1 MHFETQTQSQ
11 NQNIA
16 SHSGMMVAKPSQKT
30 SSTTDSTLWPMVQFG
45 VETIRSLEE
54 QVQYLK
60 KELKHRNERIKTLE
74 NISNTDEMTQI
85 LNRRGFY
92 NAMDKEMD
100 RLDRNPSE
108 TSLLLMIDLDN
119 FKTINDTYGH
129 DCGDMALKLVAD
141 TLQNTIRR
149 MDITARLGG
158 DEFVVLLSQAKT
170 EKTLDRVQDLARKLN
185 SLILKYDGHTIQISA
200 SVGIQ
205 PLRKGDSFEMAM
217 AQADKEMYK
226 KKRKKA

>member
-1 MHFETQTQSQ
+1 
-11 NQNIA
+11 
-16 SHSGMMVAKPSQKT
+16 
-30 SSTTDSTLWPMVQFG
+30 
-45 VETIRSLEE
+45 
-54 QVQYLK
+54 
-60 KELKHRNERIKTLE
+60 
-74 NISNTDEMTQI
+74 
-85 LNRRGFY
+85 
-92 NAMDKEMD
+92 MD
-100 RLDRNPSE
+100 RLERNPSE

-141 TLQNTIRR
+141 TLQHTIRR

-185 SLILKYDGHTIQISA
+185 SLILQHKGHKIQISA
-200 SVGIQ
+200 SVGIHT
-205 PLRKGDSFEMAM
+205 LRKGDSFEMAM

-226 KKRKKA
+226 KKRAKA